1 MPQGG
6 HLQGHLGKHL
16 VGQEAKLAR
25 RKHGLGKSL
34 YLDFLGKQQARQ
46 GEQTWDWFVY
56 NFRGLWSAGLSL
68 GTWLWGDEGRE
79 R

>member
-46 GEQTWDWFVY
+46 GEQT
-56 NFRGLWSAGLSL
+56 
-68 GTWLWGDEGRE
+68 
-79 R
+79 